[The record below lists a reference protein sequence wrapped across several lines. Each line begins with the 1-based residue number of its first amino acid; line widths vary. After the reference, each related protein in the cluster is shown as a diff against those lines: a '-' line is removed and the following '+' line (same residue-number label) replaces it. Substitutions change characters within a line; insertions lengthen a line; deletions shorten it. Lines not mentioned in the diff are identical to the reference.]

1 MTDLYD
7 AIDFLHDRVYVQG
20 KPTSPKRMDD
30 LAEYVIGELE
40 SRGIRGW
47 ETEVKLDAFA
57 REKQWDVVHRVDGKP
72 RVAITLKS
80 ILRNL
85 AGTVPNRT
93 DDLIGE
99 TADLQMRY
107 PEIIVG
113 YVVVMD
119 LAETDRDPNAAEWVE
134 KMDARLEAISGREPP
149 FWGRGTLEA
158 SEVIKAK
165 LQGHEEPVLLTT
177 EDEMDEFFGTIEEQ
191 YDVRFRFPGQ
201 QTISE

>member
-1 MTDLYD
+1 MTNLYD

-20 KPTSPKRMDD
+20 KTTSPKRMDD
-30 LAEYVIGELE
+30 LAEYVIEELE
-40 SRGIRGW
+40 ARGIQGW

-99 TADLQMRY
+99 TADIQMRY

-119 LAETDRDPNAAEWVE
+119 LAEADRDPNAAEWIQ
-134 KMDARLEAISGREPP
+134 KMDKRLEAISGRQPP

-165 LQGHEEPVLLTT
+165 LQGYEEPELLTT
-177 EDEMDEFFGTIEEQ
+177 ESEMETFFATIKEQ
-191 YDVRFRFPGQ
+191 YDIRFRFSGQ
-201 QTISE
+201 QTLTE

>member
-1 MTDLYD
+1 MTDLSD
-7 AIDFLHDRVYVQG
+7 AVDFLHDLVYVQD
-20 KPTSPKRMDD
+20 KPTSPNRMDA
-30 LAEYVIGELE
+30 LAEYVIEELE
-40 SRGIRGW
+40 SRGIEGW
-47 ETEVKLDAFA
+47 ETDVALDAFA

-119 LAETDRDPNAAEWVE
+119 LADTDRDPNAAEWVE
-134 KMDARLEAISGREPP
+134 RMDTRLEAISGRQPP

-158 SEVIKAK
+158 SEVIKGK
-165 LQGHEEPVLLTT
+165 LQGHDEPELLTT
-177 EDEMDEFFGTIEEQ
+177 NEEIDEFFGTIEEQ
-191 YDVRFRFPGQ
+191 YDVRFRFPDREM
-201 QTISE
+201 IDE